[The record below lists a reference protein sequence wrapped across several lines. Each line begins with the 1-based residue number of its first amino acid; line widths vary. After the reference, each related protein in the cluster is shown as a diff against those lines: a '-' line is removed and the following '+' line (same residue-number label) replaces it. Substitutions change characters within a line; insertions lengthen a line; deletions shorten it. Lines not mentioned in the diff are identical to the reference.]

1 MQANNPPYLHVYKA
15 SAGSG
20 KTHQLTGQ
28 YIRLLFSAP
37 NNYGHIL
44 AVTFTNKATD
54 EMKSRIIEELNNLAV
69 GNKSGY
75 LKMLKEDFKLSEKVI
90 RERTQGILKSILH
103 NYSNFSISTID
114 GFFQRTMRAFTRE
127 MGITGG
133 YKVEVDNQS
142 FLPEI
147 VDLML
152 NELDQ
157 DGNVD
162 LIQWL
167 LDFMKDRVEDS
178 KTWKINDEIVKLASN
193 LFDERFIT
201 LSAPVQDQIKDKEK
215 LSGYKKKLLH
225 ITRDYENQIKKI
237 GKRGQEIANQHG
249 LSFTDFRGGSK
260 SQFKRFDAWANGE
273 LPDMTT
279 TFLKF
284 PNNVDFWYTKSA
296 PAQTISS
303 IESAYSAGLN
313 SCVVEVIALYENC
326 TNYATAKEILRL
338 FNTLGILSDVNN
350 RMQAYRREANMLFL
364 SDTTE
369 LLNKIIADSESPF
382 VYEKIGSRLNHFMID
397 EFQDTST
404 MQWNNFRPLLQES
417 LASGNYNLIVGDVK
431 QSIYRWRNSDWRL
444 LEEQIEEDF
453 STPNIQQ
460 HVLETNWR
468 SDGNIVTFNNK
479 FFEEAATVLQTEY
492 VGTDEDIQNYPYY
505 ATKIESAYSQ
515 VAQSIAP
522 IRDASAGR
530 VSINFI
536 EQERGQKWQE
546 KALKL
551 LPQTLID
558 LQDDGFQLKDIAI
571 LVRTKKEAIDVS
583 EILLKQKDKH
593 KDAKYNFDFISNEA
607 LLLNNS
613 SCVKAIV
620 ALLQYINSP
629 HEKTMQVRAIYE
641 YYRFTTKMSASDIFD
656 NYVQQHS
663 EEFPHALEQKLSA
676 IISLPLYELTEALF
690 DLVKEATETTDTVY
704 IQAFLDLINE
714 YTARK
719 TADLNGFL
727 MWWDDVKE
735 KKSLF
740 SPDNQNAIHLMTI
753 HKSKGLQFGAVILP
767 FANWNFEPRSGQ
779 DILWCKPGNF
789 VPFNDLGVVP
799 VLYSNR
805 LASTIFKQEYLEEK
819 LYSYIDNLNLLYV
832 TFTRPKHRLIIIAP
846 KPNKIDTI
854 KNVSDLLWHSVSSP
868 LLGSTTDNNQLNY
881 KEEGAKSQDTEKDD
895 AEKEKLSFN
904 YGYAKR
910 MAVSTA
916 DKNVEDEAGLTNWQS
931 TPFRNRLK
939 MRLSGI
945 GYFSDDGTRNLGTLM
960 HEIVSE
966 IGTLEDLQN
975 ALEKRVLSGELTTDE
990 KQRIYVKLHQALS
1003 LPNVAD
1009 WYSGSYRVLNE
1020 QEVLHPSMS
1029 FIRPDRVMI
1038 KDSNVIVVDYKFGE
1052 LVESKYLKQVQRYV
1066 SSIRGM
1072 GYDNVKGYLFYV
1084 KLHKLVKV

>member
-1 MQANNPPYLHVYKA
+1 MPANKPPYLHVYKA

-20 KTHQLTGQ
+20 KTHQLTGE

-37 NNYGHIL
+37 HNYNHIL

-54 EMKSRIIEELNNLAV
+54 EMKSRIVEELNNLAV

-75 LKMLKEDFKLSEKVI
+75 LKQLIREFSLSEKEI
-90 RERTQGILKSILH
+90 RTRSQGILKSILH

-157 DGNVD
+157 DGNDD
-162 LIQWL
+162 LIEWL
-167 LDFMKDRVEDS
+167 LEFMKDRVEES

-201 LSAPVQDQIKDKEK
+201 LSAPVQDQIKNKETLKTFKQK
-215 LSGYKKKLLH
+215 LFA
-225 ITRDYENQIKKI
+225 IIRNYENQLKEI
-237 GKRGQEIANQHG
+237 GVRAQEIAKRYN
-249 LSFTDFRGGSK
+249 LEFTDFFMGK
-260 SQFKRFDAWANGE
+260 NSQFRRFDDWALGNYPE
-273 LPDMTT
+273 LKP

-284 PNNVDFWYTKSA
+284 PDDVTCWYAKKVPDDIKSN
-296 PAQTISS
+296 
-303 IESAYSAGLN
+303 IEGAYSDGLN
-313 SCVVEVIALYENC
+313 DCVKQIISLYDDC
-326 TNYATAKEILRL
+326 THYLTAKEILKL

-350 RMQAYRREANMLFL
+350 RMQAFRRESNMLFL

-453 STPNIQQ
+453 SAPNIQQ

-479 FFEEAATVLQTEY
+479 FFKEAATVLQTEY
-492 VGTDEDIQNYPYY
+492 IGSDEDIQNYAYY
-505 ATKIESAYSQ
+505 STKIETAYSQ
-515 VAQSIAP
+515 VSQQIAP
-522 IRDASAGR
+522 IRDIDAGR

-536 EQERGQKWQE
+536 EQVQGEKWQDEALEQIPITLE
-546 KALKL
+546 K
-551 LPQTLID
+551 
-558 LQDDGFQLKDIAI
+558 LQADGFQPKDIAI
-571 LVRTKKEAIDVS
+571 LVRTGREAVAVS
-583 EILLKQKDKH
+583 EKLLQYKDENPDSKFN
-593 KDAKYNFDFISNEA
+593 YDFISNEA

-613 SCVKAIV
+613 SCVKTIV
-620 ALLQYINSP
+620 SLLLYINSP

-656 NYVQQHS
+656 NYVQQHADKLPD
-663 EEFPHALEQKLSA
+663 ELDQKLNSVL
-676 IISLPLYELTEALF
+676 SLPLYELAEALF
-690 DLVKEATETTDTVY
+690 DLVKDSTASTDTVY

-714 YTARK
+714 YSASK

-727 MWWDDVKE
+727 MWWNEVKE

-740 SPDNQNAIHLMTI
+740 SPDNQNAIQLMTI

-779 DILWCKPGNF
+779 DILWCKPN
-789 VPFNDLGVVP
+789 VAPFNDLGVVP

-805 LASTIFKQEYLEEK
+805 LADTIFKQEYLEEK

-832 TFTRPKHRLIIIAP
+832 TFTRPKHRLIVTAP
-846 KPNKIDTI
+846 KPKKVDAI
-854 KNVSDLLWHSVSSP
+854 KNVSDLLWHSVSSS
-868 LLGSTTDNNQLNY
+868 LLGETSDDEPVGHRKGVENDNGEN
-881 KEEGAKSQDTEKDD
+881 D
-895 AEKEKLSFN
+895 KLIFN
-904 YGYAKR
+904 YGEAQK
-910 MAVSTA
+910 MEKEPNEEKEFT
-916 DKNVEDEAGLTNWQS
+916 EDEATLTNWQS

-945 GYFSDDGTRNLGTLM
+945 GYFSDDGTRDFGTLM
-960 HEIVSE
+960 NEIVSE
-966 IGTLEDLQN
+966 IRTLDDLDS
-975 ALEKRVLSGELTTDE
+975 ALEKRLLSGELTSTE
-990 KQRIYVKLHQALS
+990 KHDIYQELHKALS
-1003 LPNVAD
+1003 LPQVKD
-1009 WYSGSYRVLNE
+1009 WYLGNYTVLNE
-1020 QEVLHPSMS
+1020 QQVLHPSMN

-1038 KDSNVIVVDYKFGE
+1038 NDDEVIVIDYKFGE
-1052 LVESKYLKQVQRYV
+1052 SIESKYVKQVERYV
-1066 SSIRGM
+1066 KSIRDM
-1072 GYDNVKGYLFYV
+1072 GYANVQGYLFYV
-1084 KLHKLVKV
+1084 KLHKVVKV